1 MRPIRFAFVAV
12 CLCAVAMSAA
22 SAQARTRYL
31 ELVNRAHDSVVA
43 VAIADAGQ
51 PAFRDTPLG
60 ESLRG
65 GGGSATIELDGDAC
79 LRDFR
84 VAFRDGRHQLYRDID
99 VCRRPRLQLR
109 PFPREREAGAMAR
122 E

>member
-1 MRPIRFAFVAV
+1 MRPIRFVVATV
-12 CLCAVAMSAA
+12 CLCAAAA

-43 VAIADAGQ
+43 VAIAEAG
-51 PAFRDTPLG
+51 PPGFRDTPLG

-84 VAFRDGRHQLYRDID
+84 VAFRDGRHQLYRDVE
-99 VCRRPRLQLR
+99 VCRRQRLQLR
-109 PFPREREAGAMAR
+109 PFPREREAGAMAQ

>member
-1 MRPIRFAFVAV
+1 MRPIRFAVALT
-12 CLCAVAMSAA
+12 LCVAATIAA
-22 SAQARTRYL
+22 NAHARGRYL

-51 PAFRDTPLG
+51 SAFRDAALG

-65 GGGSATIELDGDAC
+65 GGGSATIELDGEAC

-84 VAFRDGRHQLYRDID
+84 VAFRDGRSQLYRDID
-99 VCRRPRLQLR
+99 VCRRQRLQLR

>member
-1 MRPIRFAFVAV
+1 MRPIRS
-12 CLCAVAMSAA
+12 AVALTLCVAA
-22 SAQARTRYL
+22 TTAANAHARGRYL

-43 VAIADAGQ
+43 VAIADVGQ
-51 PAFRDTPLG
+51 SAFRDAALG

-65 GGGSATIELDGDAC
+65 GGGSATIELDGEAC
-79 LRDFR
+79 RRDFR
-84 VAFRDGRHQLYRDID
+84 VAFRDGRSQLYRDID
-99 VCRRPRLQLR
+99 VCRRQRLQLR